1 MLLAQT
7 EHLPGWVENWLSSEL
22 GLLVLFGICILE
34 GAMMLRF
41 MPSELVVP
49 GALLVMGADP
59 TTVVA
64 VVIVA
69 VVGTTIGQ
77 YVLFRLLRRGG
88 REYLLRKRWFRVSE
102 DRLDTLDGW
111 FERWGP
117 IAVPVSNSMLMIRGL
132 LTIPAGLS
140 EMDGRTFVALSAIGS
155 LSFQSILAGLF
166 LAFDQVLL
174 F

>member
-7 EHLPGWVENWLSSEL
+7 EHFPGWVENWLSSEL

-49 GALLVMGADP
+49 GALLVMGAEL

-64 VVIVA
+64 VVVIA

-77 YVLFRLLRRGG
+77 YILFRLLRRGG
-88 REYLLRKRWFRVSE
+88 REYLLKKRWFRVSE

-111 FERWGP
+111 FERWGA

-140 EMDGRTFVALSAIGS
+140 EMDGRTFVALSAVGS
-155 LSFQSILAGLF
+155 LSFQTILAGLY
-166 LAFDQVLL
+166 LLFDQMLL